1 MTRVFRDREVSLPL
15 GRKTYVMGIL
25 NVTPDSFSDGGHF
38 ATIAAAVG
46 HARRMEDEGADI
58 IDVGAESTR
67 PGAAPVPADLERRRL
82 LPVLEALAGKVSV
95 PVSVD
100 TMKAQVARESLERG
114 VSIVNDVWGF
124 QKDGEMAA
132 LCAEA
137 GAGCVLMHNRLIQ
150 DRGDLA
156 EEIPAFLARSAGM
169 ARSAGVGEDQILL
182 DPGIGFGKTAEESF
196 AAVRLIPRIREMG
209 YPVLVG
215 PSRKR
220 FLGAATGRPVEERAL
235 ATAAAAVSCAM
246 LGADVIR
253 VHDVGA
259 VVEAL
264 KVADAV
270 LYP

>member
-1 MTRVFRDREVSLPL
+1 
-15 GRKTYVMGIL
+15 MGIL

-38 ATIAAAVG
+38 ATISAAVE

-95 PVSVD
+95 PISVD

-114 VSIVNDVWGF
+114 ASIVNDVWGF
-124 QKDGEMAA
+124 RKDGEMAA
-132 LCAEA
+132 ICAEA
-137 GAGCVLMHNRLIQ
+137 GAGCVLMHNRVTEDQ
-150 DRGDLA
+150 GDLGK
-156 EEIPAFLARSAGM
+156 EIPALLARSIAI
-169 ARSAGVGEDQILL
+169 ARSGGVGEDQILV
-182 DPGIGFGKTAEESF
+182 DPGIGFGKTARESF
-196 AAVRLIPRIREMG
+196 EAVRLIPKIREMG

-220 FLGAATGRPVEERAL
+220 FLGAATGRPVPERAL

-253 VHDVGA
+253 VHDVGQ
-259 VVEAL
+259 VTEAL
-264 KVADAV
+264 RVADAV
-270 LYP
+270 LHP

>member
-1 MTRVFRDREVSLPL
+1 
-15 GRKTYVMGIL
+15 MGIL

-150 DRGDLA
+150 DQGDLA